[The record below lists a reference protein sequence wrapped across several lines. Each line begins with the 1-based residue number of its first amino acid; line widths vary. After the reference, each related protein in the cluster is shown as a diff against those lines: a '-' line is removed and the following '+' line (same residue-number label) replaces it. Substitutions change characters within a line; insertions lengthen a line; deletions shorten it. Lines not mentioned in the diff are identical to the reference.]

1 MESTMLRI
9 ELNRVKSEKQ
19 ILESKILEFY
29 NMFDNWDHLEDGG
42 FVQGKYEEHFGIQID
57 RQGYIHASR
66 D

>member
-1 MESTMLRI
+1 MESTILRI

-29 NMFDNWDHLEDGG
+29 KMLDKWDHLEDGG

-57 RQGYIHASR
+57 RQGYIQCK
-66 D
+66 